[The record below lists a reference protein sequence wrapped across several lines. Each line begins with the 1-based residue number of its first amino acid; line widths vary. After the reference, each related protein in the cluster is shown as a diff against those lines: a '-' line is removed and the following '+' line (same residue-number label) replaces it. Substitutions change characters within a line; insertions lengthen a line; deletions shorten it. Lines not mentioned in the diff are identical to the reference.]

1 MIDGYPLDRNQA
13 IAFCK
18 DIAKPSI
25 VVSLEVPDEVAT
37 TRLTSRGNFD
47 DETTSINKRLQ
58 TWNEKT
64 KPLSR
69 TYDAIVIHAD
79 RPIGDV
85 LASVE
90 KEIK

>member
-18 DIAKPSI
+18 DIARPSI
-25 VVSLEVPDEVAT
+25 VISLEIPDEVAT
-37 TRLTSRGNFD
+37 TRLTTRANFD
-47 DETTSINKRLQ
+47 DEPTSINKRLQ
-58 TWNEKT
+58 TWNDKT

-69 TYDAIVIHAD
+69 TYDAIVINAN
-79 RPIGDV
+79 RPVGEV